1 MPSEGNPAGQ
11 FNPGLHREQGKQAL
25 VSKMPKEKCFLET
38 VFALSL
44 LLLFF

>member
-25 VSKMPKEKCFLET
+25 VSKTPKEKCFLEA
-38 VFALSL
+38 VFALGL
-44 LLLFF
+44 ILLFF